1 MYDDVFRS
9 NLLEG
14 MQKFQGARSRAFWS
28 DIIAHLRG
36 QSTELLS
43 YEDIR
48 ARLRLHEESYRGL
61 QDVPLDQIQGSVGR
75 YREFNTNFLPKRAGM
90 QERWSRVYAKANS
103 MEGLPPID
111 VYKVGDVYFVRDGN
125 HRVSVARQL
134 GAKTIQANVT
144 EVNTPVHI
152 YPNMTLEEIDGAT
165 AYAAFLDEAGFNK
178 TMPNHEPMNLS
189 ERWRYPELLQHI
201 YTHRYILEGVMKA
214 PVSIEDAA
222 LHWYDNIFKP
232 AIDLIREHGIMRLI
246 PGRTEA
252 DLYLWMVSHLREV
265 EDEYGSED
273 GTVTYSQALVDF
285 LAQNNIAIPEELQNG
300 DDNSLR
306 LNRQYIDQAMNVVKT
321 TDEDVEIESTEA
333 DDDSTE

>member
-14 MQKFQGARSRAFWS
+14 VQKFQGARSRAFWS
-28 DIIAHLRG
+28 DIIKHLRG
-36 QSTELLS
+36 QTTELLS

-48 ARLRLHEESYRGL
+48 ARLRLHEESYKGL

-75 YREFNTNFLPKRAGM
+75 YREFTSNFLPKRAEM
-90 QERWSRVYAKANS
+90 QERWSRVYAQANS
-103 MEGLPPID
+103 LAGLPPID
-111 VYKVGDVYFVRDGN
+111 LYKVGDVYFVRDGN

-144 EVNTPVHI
+144 ELNSPVPL

-165 AYAAFLDEAGFNK
+165 AYAAFLDEIGLNK
-178 TMPNHEPMNLS
+178 AIPNHEPLNLS

-201 YTHRYILEGVMKA
+201 YTHRYIVEGVMKA

-252 DLYLWMVSHLREV
+252 DLYLWMVGHLREV
-265 EDEYGSED
+265 EDEYGTED
-273 GTVTYSQALVDF
+273 GTVTYSQALIDF
-285 LAQNNIAIPEELQNG
+285 LAENDIDIPEELKNA
-300 DDNSLR
+300 DDDSPR
-306 LNRQYIDQAMNVVKT
+306 LNRKYIDQAMNAVKT
-321 TDEDVEIESTEA
+321 TDEDIESSLESEEDNT
-333 DDDSTE
+333 D